1 MRRVLVVAVTAS
13 TLASLAAVAAFAAT
27 QGVAARN
34 RSAVPPASSFSGT
47 VTNPWF
53 PLKPGVRY
61 LYAGEKDGLP
71 SRDVV
76 IVTHHVRSLAGVPCA
91 AVRDRLYLRGR
102 LRERTTDWYSQDSR
116 GNVWYF
122 GENTAELDAHGR
134 VTSTEGTW
142 AAGVRGAEP
151 GIYMPAHP
159 RVGQTARQEFYR
171 GHADD
176 HFKVIG
182 LFGNVSGGGR
192 KNALLTEEWTPLE
205 PGTLDHKL
213 YVRGIGT
220 VLEHTERGGDEHAE
234 LVSVT
239 R

>member
-13 TLASLAAVAAFAAT
+13 AVALLAAGAAFAAT
-27 QGVAARN
+27 QGRAARN
-34 RSAVPPASSFSGT
+34 GGAVPPASSFSAG

-76 IVTHHVRSLAGVPCA
+76 IVTHHVRSIAGVPCA
-91 AVRDRLYLRGR
+91 VVRDRLYLRGR

-122 GENTAELDAHGR
+122 GENTAELDPNGH

-142 AAGVRGAEP
+142 MAGVNGAKAGIFMP
-151 GIYMPAHP
+151 GHP
-159 RVGQTARQEFYR
+159 HVGQTGRQEYLK
-171 GHADD
+171 GHAED
-176 HFKVIG
+176 HFQVIG
-182 LFGNVSGGGR
+182 LFRAV
-192 KNALLTEEWTPLE
+192 A
-205 PGTLDHKL
+205 
-213 YVRGIGT
+213 
-220 VLEHTERGGDEHAE
+220 AA
-234 LVSVT
+234 
-239 R
+239 